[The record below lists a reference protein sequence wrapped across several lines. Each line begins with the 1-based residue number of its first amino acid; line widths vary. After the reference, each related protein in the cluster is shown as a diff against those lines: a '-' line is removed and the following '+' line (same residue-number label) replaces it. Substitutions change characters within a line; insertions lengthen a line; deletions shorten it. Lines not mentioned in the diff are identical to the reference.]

1 MNSTCELGRHA
12 ARALKPYPDYKD
24 SGVPWLGEVPK
35 HWEVLPNRA
44 LFAEVKERDHPEEQ
58 MLSVTIT
65 RGVIRQQALLVDSSK
80 KDSSNQDKSAYK
92 LVRPGDIAYN
102 KMRAWQGSVGVSG
115 YQGIVS
121 PAYVVERPR
130 DGTDSRYLHYLL
142 RTPAFSKEAER
153 WSYGITSDMWSLRPE
168 HFKMIYGCLPPLPE
182 QAAIVRFLDHADRR
196 IRRYLRAKQKLI
208 TLLEEQKQAI
218 IHQAV
223 TGQIDVRT
231 GKPYRAYKD
240 SRVEW
245 LGEVPETWDVVA
257 LRHRYSQCLG
267 KMLDSKRITGD
278 HSVPYLRNVD
288 IQWDQI
294 NVDNLPVMDISPDE
308 HERFTVKRDD
318 LLVCEG
324 GEVGRCALWS
334 DELTK
339 CGFQKALHRLRPRNT
354 GQDDVPRFMYYVL
367 RAAAR
372 SGAFDDGHLSTIAH
386 LTGDKLRAH
395 RLPFPTVEEQDSIVG
410 FLDDR
415 LARLDR
421 ACIHTL
427 REVECLNEY
436 RTRLIADV
444 VTGKFDVR
452 EAAARLPDEVEEL
465 EPLDEADAL
474 IDGEEEST
482 DALATAT

>member
-1 MNSTCELGRHA
+1 MIA
-12 ARALKPYPDYKD
+12 DLKPYPAMKD
-24 SGVPWLGEVPK
+24 SGVPWLGAVPE
-35 HWEVLPNRA
+35 HWTVKRGKA
-44 LFAEVKERDHPEEQ
+44 LFHCVDVRSSTGEEE
-58 MLSVTIT
+58 LLTVSSE
-65 RGVIRQQALLVDSSK
+65 RGVVPRSSATVTMFKAESYAGYKLCWPNDLVINSLWAWARGLGVARHHGIIS
-80 KDSSNQDKSAYK
+80 SAYGVYRLRPSYTEYSAYVHD
-92 LVRPGDIAYN
+92 LVRSTPFN
-102 KMRAWQGSVGVSG
+102 WELQVRSK
-115 YQGIVS
+115 GIWIS
-121 PAYVVERPR
+121 RLQL
-130 DGTDSRYLHYLL
+130 TDE
-142 RTPAFSKEAER
+142 AFLGA
-153 WSYGITSDMWSLRPE
+153 P
-168 HFKMIYGCLPPLPE
+168 FPLPPSQE

-218 IHQAV
+218 IYQAV

-278 HSVPYLRNVD
+278 HSVLYLRNVD

-436 RTRLIADV
+436 RTSLIADV